1 MNIAF
6 VTSTKRWGGVKTWII
21 EFSSELAKRGNNVFI
36 FSRDDKLIKKA
47 TAEGLKVIKLEFGFD
62 YNPKAILQFMYY
74 FKKYNIGIA
83 CLNVQKELRSA
94 GIAAKILKIPVIH
107 RVGLKSDIV
116 DKADFRIIN
125 KYVTDHIL
133 VPCKTMKNELVEEYT
148 FLNEKDISVIY
159 NGKNIITSETDKSLH
174 KPVKFVIS
182 SKVEKSKGHFYLAN
196 VLLSLKEKNIN
207 WQLDIFGEGNLSDW
221 LEGFITDNDLS
232 NNVQIKGFNP
242 DIKYLLSDYDFGLLT
257 SFSEGFPNVLLEY
270 MSAGLPVISSNVSG
284 VFEIVKTREN
294 GFLFQPGDENTLEE
308 LMEKAVL
315 MNDFEYENMVTQAIA
330 TIKDRFSLKSN
341 GLVLEEFFKDAIN
354 KKNTQKST

>member
-182 SKVEKSKGHFYLAN
+182 SKVEKSKGHDYLAK
-196 VLLSLKEKNIN
+196 VLLKLKHKGLSFH
-207 WQLDIFGEGNLSDW
+207 LDIFGEGNLSAWFEDFVKKNQ
-221 LEGFITDNDLS
+221 LGGYVRF
-232 NNVQIKGFNP
+232 KGFEP
-242 DIKYLLSDYDFGLLT
+242 DVKHSLPEYDFGLLT

-284 VFEIVKTREN
+284 VAEIVEDDFN
-294 GFLFQPGDENTLEE
+294 GFLFKAGDENKLEVLFE
-308 LMEKAVL
+308 RAVS
-315 MNDFEYENMVTQAIA
+315 MDAA
-330 TIKDRFSLKSN
+330 TYKKMSANALDTMMKRFNLETNALSLAD
-341 GLVLEEFFKDAIN
+341 FFKDVITI
-354 KKNTQKST
+354 KNTIRK